1 MTKESAQQE
10 LEQLNPRVDEWW
22 AKYQSAKFESD
33 KIQTVF
39 CDLQRRK
46 EKLQH
51 FLEVNSQP

>member
-10 LEQLNPRVDEWW
+10 LATLEPKRVELW
-22 AKYQSAKFESD
+22 AKYQAAKLQAD
-33 KIQTVF
+33 KVRDDF

-51 FLEVNSQP
+51 FLEIYEH